1 MVCCY
6 GENSF
11 EIKLLNLKNL
21 LGSSIKDLEN
31 VALDYGQA
39 GFRGRQIYNWIY
51 NYRNKKKNIEQI
63 EVLPLD
69 FRKRLKDDGFKV
81 SDLSIHQRNLANDGT
96 LKLLLSTEDNE
107 SIECV
112 GIPTEKR
119 LTACLSSQVGCPMDC
134 KFCATG
140 KEGLKRS
147 LKASEML
154 DQILFIENEM
164 NRKVTNI
171 VFMGMGEP
179 LLNIDDLIVSI
190 RSINEDFKISQRKI
204 TVSTVAIPKM
214 INKLSAKSFQILG
227 NCQFTLAI
235 SLHAPNQKIREKIIP
250 SAKNYEI
257 ENIIDDCKQYV
268 RDTGRRVSFEYL
280 MLSGVNDKIEHAN
293 ELSNLLK
300 GFQCHVNLIQYN
312 QIDEV
317 EFKRTSLKNLQLFQS
332 RLINSGIAVSLRKS
346 RGLDK
351 NAACG
356 QLRQN
361 AKNK

>member
-1 MVCCY
+1 
-6 GENSF
+6 
-11 EIKLLNLKNL
+11 LKDL
-21 LGSSIKDLEN
+21 IGSSIKELEN
-31 VALDYGQA
+31 VALNYGQA
-39 GFRGRQIYNWIY
+39 AFRGRQIYKWIY
-51 NYRNKKKNIEQI
+51 NYRNKNKNIDQI
-63 EVLPLD
+63 ETLPLD
-69 FRKRLKDDGFKV
+69 FRKKLKHDGFRV
-81 SDLSIHQRNLANDGT
+81 SELALQEKNLASDGS
-96 LKLLLSTEDNE
+96 LKLLLSTSDSE

-147 LKASEML
+147 LKKSEIL

-179 LLNIDDLIVSI
+179 LLNIDNLLLSI
-190 RSINEDFKISQRKI
+190 KSINEDFKISQRKI

-214 INKLSAKSFQILG
+214 INKLSEKSFQILG

-235 SLHAPNQKIREKIIP
+235 SLHASSQKTRETIIP
-250 SAKNYEI
+250 SARNYDI
-257 ENIIDDCKQYV
+257 RNIIEDCKQFV
-268 RDTGRRVSFEYL
+268 KDTGRRVSFEYL
-280 MLSGVNDKIEHAN
+280 MLSGVNDKLEHAN

-317 EFKRTSLKNLQLFQS
+317 EFKRASMRSLQLFQS
-332 RLINSGIAVSLRKS
+332 RLSNNGIAVSFRKS

-361 AKNK
+361 ARNK

>member
-1 MVCCY
+1 M
-6 GENSF
+6 
-11 EIKLLNLKNL
+11 KNL
-21 LGSSIKDLEN
+21 IGRSIKDLEN
-31 VALDYGQA
+31 IALDYGQA
-39 GFRGRQIYNWIY
+39 AYRGRQIYNWIY
-51 NYRNKKKNIEQI
+51 NYRNKKKNIDQI

-69 FRKRLKDDGFKV
+69 FRKKLKDDGFKV
-81 SDLSIHQRNLANDGT
+81 GELSLQEKNLANDGT
-96 LKLLLSTEDNE
+96 LKLLLSTADNE

-119 LTACLSSQVGCPMDC
+119 LTACLSSQIGCPMDC

-147 LKASEML
+147 LNTSEIV

-179 LLNIDDLIVSI
+179 LLNIDDLLFSI
-190 RSINEDFKISQRKI
+190 RCINEDFQISQRKI
-204 TVSTVAIPKM
+204 TVSTVAVPKM

-235 SLHAPNQKIREKIIP
+235 SLHASNQKIREMIIP
-250 SAKNYEI
+250 SAKSYDIKKII
-257 ENIIDDCKQYV
+257 EDCKQFV

-280 MLSGVNDKIEHAN
+280 LLSGLNDQLEHAS
-293 ELSNLLK
+293 ELSDLLK

-312 QIDEV
+312 QINEV
-317 EFKRTSLKNLQLFQS
+317 EFKRASLKNLQLFQS
-332 RLINSGIAVSLRKS
+332 KLLNNGIAVSFRKS

-361 AKNK
+361 SRNK

>member
-1 MVCCY
+1 M
-6 GENSF
+6 
-11 EIKLLNLKNL
+11 KNL
-21 LGSSIKDLEN
+21 LGSSVKDLEN

-39 GFRGRQIYNWIY
+39 AFRGRQIYNWIY
-51 NYRNKKKNIEQI
+51 NYRNKKKNIDQI

-81 SDLSIHQRNLANDGT
+81 SDLSIHERNLANDGT

-147 LKASEML
+147 LKASEIL

-179 LLNIDDLIVSI
+179 LLNIDELLLSI
-190 RSINEDFKISQRKI
+190 RSINEDFQISQRKI

-214 INKLSAKSFQILG
+214 INKLSEKSFQVLG

-235 SLHAPNQKIREKIIP
+235 SLHASNQKIREMIIP

-257 ENIIDDCKQYV
+257 KNIIEDCKQFV
-268 RDTGRRVSFEYL
+268 KDTGRRVSFEYL
-280 MLSGVNDKIEHAN
+280 MLNGVNDKLEHAN
-293 ELSNLLK
+293 ELGYLLR
-300 GFQCHVNLIQYN
+300 GFQCHVNLIEYN

-317 EFKRTSLKNLQLFQS
+317 EFKRASLNNLQSFQS
-332 RLINSGIAVSLRKS
+332 ILLDKGIAVSLRKS

-361 AKNK
+361 ARNK

>member
-1 MVCCY
+1 M
-6 GENSF
+6 
-11 EIKLLNLKNL
+11 KNL

-39 GFRGRQIYNWIY
+39 AFRGRQIYKWIY
-51 NYRNKKKNIEQI
+51 NYRNKKKNIDEI

-69 FRKRLKDDGFKV
+69 FRKKLMDDGFKV
-81 SDLSIHQRNLANDGT
+81 RELSFQEKKFANDGT
-96 LKLLLSTEDNE
+96 LKLLLSTGDNE

-147 LKASEML
+147 LKTSEIL

-179 LLNIDDLIVSI
+179 LLNIDDLLFSI
-190 RSINEDFKISQRKI
+190 RSINEDFQISQRKI
-204 TVSTVAIPKM
+204 TVSTVAVPKM
-214 INKLSAKSFQILG
+214 ISKLSMKSLNILG
-227 NCQFTLAI
+227 KCQFTLAI
-235 SLHAPNQKIREKIIP
+235 SLHASNQEIREMIIP
-250 SAKNYEI
+250 SAKNYDIKKII
-257 ENIIDDCKQYV
+257 EDCKQFV

-280 MLSGVNDKIEHAN
+280 MLSGVNDKLEHAN
-293 ELSNLLK
+293 ELSNLLR

-332 RLINSGIAVSLRKS
+332 ILFNNGIAVSFRKS

-361 AKNK
+361 ARNK

>member
-1 MVCCY
+1 M
-6 GENSF
+6 
-11 EIKLLNLKNL
+11 KNL

-63 EVLPLD
+63 DVLPLD

-81 SDLSIHQRNLANDGT
+81 SDLSIHERNLASDGT

-112 GIPTEKR
+112 GIPTDKR

-147 LKASEML
+147 LKASEIL

-179 LLNIDDLIVSI
+179 LLNIDDLLASI
-190 RSINEDFKISQRKI
+190 KSINEDFKISQRKI
-204 TVSTVAIPKM
+204 TVSTVAVPKM
-214 INKLSAKSFQILG
+214 INKLSAKSYQILG

-235 SLHAPNQKIREKIIP
+235 SLHAPNQKIRETIIP

-257 ENIIDDCKQYV
+257 ENIIEDCKQYV

-293 ELSNLLK
+293 ELSLS
-300 GFQCHVNLIQYN
+300 LIH
-312 QIDEV
+312 I
-317 EFKRTSLKNLQLFQS
+317 
-332 RLINSGIAVSLRKS
+332 
-346 RGLDK
+346 
-351 NAACG
+351 
-356 QLRQN
+356 
-361 AKNK
+361 

>member
-1 MVCCY
+1 
-6 GENSF
+6 
-11 EIKLLNLKNL
+11 LKNL

-31 VALDYGQA
+31 VALNYGQA
-39 GFRGRQIYNWIY
+39 AFRGRQIYNWIY
-51 NYRNKKKNIEQI
+51 NYRNKKKSIDQI

-69 FRKRLKDDGFKV
+69 FRQKLKDDGFK
-81 SDLSIHQRNLANDGT
+81 LSELSVQEKNWAKDGT
-96 LKLLLSTEDNE
+96 LKLLLSTIDNE

-119 LTACLSSQVGCPMDC
+119 LTACLSSLVGCPMDC

-147 LKASEML
+147 LKASEIL
-154 DQILFIENEM
+154 DQILFLENEM

-179 LLNIDDLIVSI
+179 LLNIDDLLLSI
-190 RSINEDFKISQRKI
+190 RSINEDFQISQRKI
-204 TVSTVAIPKM
+204 TVSTVAVPRL
-214 INKLSAKSFQILG
+214 INKFSAKSFQILG

-235 SLHAPNQKIREKIIP
+235 SLHASNQKIREKIIP
-250 SAKNYEI
+250 SAKNYKI
-257 ENIIDDCKQYV
+257 ENIIEDCKQYV

-280 MLSGVNDKIEHAN
+280 MLSGVNDKLEHAN

-317 EFKRTSLKNLQLFQS
+317 EYKRASLKNLQLFQS
-332 RLINSGIAVSLRKS
+332 KLSNNGIAVSLRKS

-356 QLRQN
+356 QLRQ
-361 AKNK
+361 KSRNK

>member
-1 MVCCY
+1 M
-6 GENSF
+6 
-11 EIKLLNLKNL
+11 KNL
-21 LGSSIKDLEN
+21 LGSSIKDLET
-31 VALDYGQA
+31 VALDYGEA
-39 GFRGRQIYNWIY
+39 AFRGRQIYNWIY
-51 NYRNKKKNIEQI
+51 NYRNKNKNIDQI

-69 FRKRLKDDGFKV
+69 FRNKLKDDGFKV
-81 SDLSIHQRNLANDGT
+81 SELLIGERNLANDGT
-96 LKLLLSTEDNE
+96 LKLLLSTKDNE

-147 LKASEML
+147 LKASEIL
-154 DQILFIENEM
+154 DQILFIEHEM

-179 LLNIDDLIVSI
+179 LLNIDDLLLSI
-190 RSINEDFKISQRKI
+190 RSIDNDFQISQRKI
-204 TVSTVAIPKM
+204 TVSTVAVPKM
-214 INKLSAKSFQILG
+214 ISRLSAKSFQILG
-227 NCQFTLAI
+227 KCQFTLAI
-235 SLHAPNQKIREKIIP
+235 SLHASNQKIRETIIP

-257 ENIIDDCKQYV
+257 KNIIEDCKKFV
-268 RDTGRRVSFEYL
+268 GDTGRRVSFEYL
-280 MLSGVNDKIEHAN
+280 MLNGVNDKLEHAI

-312 QIDEV
+312 QIEEV

-332 RLINSGIAVSLRKS
+332 RLINNGIAVSLRKS

>member
-1 MVCCY
+1 M
-6 GENSF
+6 
-11 EIKLLNLKNL
+11 KNL
-21 LGSSIKDLEN
+21 IGSSIKELEN
-31 VALDYGQA
+31 VALNYGQA
-39 GFRGRQIYNWIY
+39 AYRGRQIYNWIY
-51 NYRNKKKNIEQI
+51 DYKNKKKNIDQI

-69 FRKRLKDDGFKV
+69 FRNKLKDDGFKV
-81 SDLSIHQRNLANDGT
+81 NELSLKEKNLAKDGT
-96 LKLLLSTEDNE
+96 LKLLLSTGENE

-119 LTACLSSQVGCPMDC
+119 LTACLSSQIGCPMDC

-147 LKASEML
+147 LKASEIL

-179 LLNIDDLIVSI
+179 LLNIDDLLLSI
-190 RSINEDFKISQRKI
+190 KSINEDFQISQRKI
-204 TVSTVAIPKM
+204 TVSTVAVPKM
-214 INKLSAKSFQILG
+214 INKLSEKSFQILG

-235 SLHAPNQKIREKIIP
+235 SLHASNQKTREAIIP

-257 ENIIDDCKQYV
+257 NNIVKDCKKFV

-280 MLSGVNDKIEHAN
+280 MLSGLNDKLKHAD

-300 GFQCHVNLIQYN
+300 GFQWHVNLIQYN

-317 EFKRTSLKNLQLFQS
+317 EFKRVSLKNLQLFQS
-332 RLINSGIAVSLRKS
+332 RLSINGIAVSLRKS

-361 AKNK
+361 ARSK

>member
-1 MVCCY
+1 M
-6 GENSF
+6 
-11 EIKLLNLKNL
+11 KNL

-31 VALDYGQA
+31 IALDYGQA
-39 GFRGRQIYNWIY
+39 AYRGRQIYNWIY
-51 NYRNKKKNIEQI
+51 NYKNKQKNIDQI
-63 EVLPLD
+63 EVLPSE
-69 FRKRLKDDGFKV
+69 FRKKLKDDGFKV
-81 SDLSIHQRNLANDGT
+81 SDLSFKEKILANDGT
-96 LKLLLSTEDNE
+96 LKLLLSTGDFE

-147 LKASEML
+147 LKASEIL

-179 LLNIDDLIVSI
+179 LLNIDDLLSSI
-190 RSINEDFKISQRKI
+190 RSINQDFQISQRKI

-214 INKLSAKSFQILG
+214 MKKLSTKSFQILG

-235 SLHAPNQKIREKIIP
+235 SLHASNQKIRENIIP
-250 SAKNYEI
+250 SAKNYDI
-257 ENIIDDCKQYV
+257 KNIIEDCRQFV

-280 MLSGVNDKIEHAN
+280 MLSGVNDKLEHAN

-317 EFKRTSLKNLQLFQS
+317 EFKRASFKNIQLFQS
-332 RLINSGIAVSLRKS
+332 RLLNNGIAVSFRKS

-361 AKNK
+361 SRNK

>member
-1 MVCCY
+1 
-6 GENSF
+6 
-11 EIKLLNLKNL
+11 LKNL
-21 LGSSIKDLEN
+21 IGSSIKELEN
-31 VALDYGQA
+31 VALNYGQA
-39 GFRGRQIYNWIY
+39 AYRGRQIYNWIY
-51 NYRNKKKNIEQI
+51 DYKNKKKNIDQI

-69 FRKRLKDDGFKV
+69 FRNKLKDDGFKV
-81 SDLSIHQRNLANDGT
+81 NELSLKEKNLAKDGT
-96 LKLLLSTEDNE
+96 LKLLLSTGENE

-119 LTACLSSQVGCPMDC
+119 LTACLSSQIGCPMDC

-147 LKASEML
+147 LKASEIL

-179 LLNIDDLIVSI
+179 LLNIDDLLLSI
-190 RSINEDFKISQRKI
+190 KSINEDFQISQRKI
-204 TVSTVAIPKM
+204 TVSTVAVPKM
-214 INKLSAKSFQILG
+214 INKLSEKSFQILG

-235 SLHAPNQKIREKIIP
+235 SLHASNQKTREVIIP

-257 ENIIDDCKQYV
+257 NNIVKDCKKFV

-280 MLSGVNDKIEHAN
+280 MLSGLNDKLKHAD

-317 EFKRTSLKNLQLFQS
+317 EFKRVSLKNLQLFQS
-332 RLINSGIAVSLRKS
+332 RLSMNGIAVSLRKS

-361 AKNK
+361 ARSK

>member
-1 MVCCY
+1 
-6 GENSF
+6 
-11 EIKLLNLKNL
+11 LKNL
-21 LGSSIKDLEN
+21 LGSSVKDLEN

-39 GFRGRQIYNWIY
+39 AFRGRQIYNWIY
-51 NYRNKKKNIEQI
+51 NYRNKKKNIDQI
-63 EVLPLD
+63 DLLPLD
-69 FRKRLKDDGFKV
+69 FRNKLKDDGFKV
-81 SDLSIHQRNLANDGT
+81 SELSIQEKNLAIDGT
-96 LKLLLSTEDNE
+96 LKLLLSTDDNE

-112 GIPTEKR
+112 GIPSEKR

-147 LKASEML
+147 LKASEIL

-179 LLNIDDLIVSI
+179 LLNIDELLLSI
-190 RSINEDFKISQRKI
+190 RSINEDFHISQRKI
-204 TVSTVAIPKM
+204 TVSTVAVPKM
-214 INKLSAKSFQILG
+214 INKLSEKSFQILG

-235 SLHAPNQKIREKIIP
+235 SLHASNQKTRETIIP
-250 SAKNYEI
+250 SAKNYKI
-257 ENIIDDCKQYV
+257 ENIIEDCKQYV
-268 RDTGRRVSFEYL
+268 KDTGRRVSFEYL
-280 MLSGVNDKIEHAN
+280 MLSGVNDKLEHAD
-293 ELSNLLK
+293 ELSNLLR

-312 QIDEV
+312 QIDEF
-317 EFKRTSLKNLQLFQS
+317 ELKGASLKNLQLFQS
-332 RLINSGIAVSLRKS
+332 RLTNNGIAVSLRKS

-361 AKNK
+361 AKSK

>member
-1 MVCCY
+1 M
-6 GENSF
+6 
-11 EIKLLNLKNL
+11 KNL

-31 VALDYGQA
+31 VALNYGQA
-39 GFRGRQIYNWIY
+39 AFRGRQIYSWIY
-51 NYRNKKKNIEQI
+51 NYKNRFKNIDQI
-63 EVLPLD
+63 NVLPLN
-69 FRKRLKDDGFKV
+69 FRNQLKKEGFVIGELNLREKY
-81 SDLSIHQRNLANDGT
+81 LANDGT
-96 LKLLLSTEDNE
+96 LKLLLNTRDNQ

-112 GIPTEKR
+112 GIPSEKR

-147 LKASEML
+147 LKASEIL

-164 NRKVTNI
+164 NKKVSNI

-179 LLNIDDLIVSI
+179 LLNIDELLLSI
-190 RSINEDFKISQRKI
+190 RSINEDFHISQRKV

-214 INKLSAKSFQILG
+214 IIKLSEMSFQILG
-227 NCQFTLAI
+227 KCQFTLAI
-235 SLHAPNQKIREKIIP
+235 SLHASNQKIREVIIP
-250 SAKNYEI
+250 SAKKYDI
-257 ENIIDDCKQYV
+257 KNIIEDCRQFV
-268 RDTGRRVSFEYL
+268 RKTGRRVSFEYL
-280 MLSGVNDKIEHAN
+280 MLNGVNDQLEHAD
-293 ELSNLLK
+293 ELINLIK

-312 QIDEV
+312 QIEEV
-317 EFKRTSLKNLQLFQS
+317 AFKQTPSKKAQYFQDRLLKNG
-332 RLINSGIAVSLRKS
+332 INVSFRKS
-346 RGLDK
+346 RGSDR

>member
-1 MVCCY
+1 M
-6 GENSF
+6 
-11 EIKLLNLKNL
+11 KNL
-21 LGSSIKDLEN
+21 LGSSVKDLEN

-39 GFRGRQIYNWIY
+39 AFRGRQIYNWIY
-51 NYRNKKKNIEQI
+51 NFKNKKKSIDQI

-69 FRKRLKDDGFKV
+69 FRKKLKDDGFK
-81 SDLSIHQRNLANDGT
+81 LSELSVQERNLANDGT
-96 LKLLLSTEDNE
+96 LKLLLSTTDNE

-147 LKASEML
+147 LKASEIL

-179 LLNIDDLIVSI
+179 LLNIDELLVSI
-190 RSINEDFKISQRKI
+190 RSINKDFQISQRKI

-235 SLHAPNQKIREKIIP
+235 SLHASNQKIREKIIP

-257 ENIIDDCKQYV
+257 ENIIKDCKQYV

-280 MLSGVNDKIEHAN
+280 MLSGVNDKLEHAN

-300 GFQCHVNLIQYN
+300 GFQSHVNLIQYN
-312 QIDEV
+312 QIEEV
-317 EFKRTSLKNLQLFQS
+317 EFQRVSLKNMQSFQS
-332 RLINSGIAVSLRKS
+332 RLSLNGIANSLRKS

-361 AKNK
+361 ARNK

>member
-1 MVCCY
+1 M
-6 GENSF
+6 
-11 EIKLLNLKNL
+11 KNL

-31 VALDYGQA
+31 VALNYGQA
-39 GFRGRQIYNWIY
+39 AFRGRQIYNWIY
-51 NYRNKKKNIEQI
+51 NYKNKNKNIDEI

-69 FRKRLKDDGFKV
+69 FRNKLKNDGFKV
-81 SDLSIHQRNLANDGT
+81 NELSLQAKNLAGDGT
-96 LKLLLSTEDNE
+96 LKLLLSTEDDEN
-107 SIECV
+107 IECV
-112 GIPTEKR
+112 GIPTAKR

-147 LKASEML
+147 LKVSEIL
-154 DQILFIENEM
+154 DQILFIEKEM
-164 NRKVTNI
+164 NRKVTNV

-179 LLNIDDLIVSI
+179 LLNIDELLLSI
-190 RSINEDFKISQRKI
+190 RSINEDFQISQRKI
-204 TVSTVAIPKM
+204 TVSTVALPKM
-214 INKLSAKSFQILG
+214 INKLSAMSFKILG
-227 NCQFTLAI
+227 KCQFTLAI
-235 SLHAPNQKIREKIIP
+235 SLHASNQAIREMIIP
-250 SAKNYEI
+250 SAKNYDI
-257 ENIIDDCKQYV
+257 KNIIEDCRQFV

-280 MLSGVNDKIEHAN
+280 MLSGVNDHLEHAN

-312 QIDEV
+312 EIDEV
-317 EFKRTSLKNLQLFQS
+317 EFKRVSLKNLELFQS
-332 RLINSGIAVSLRKS
+332 RLFDNGIAVSSRKS

-361 AKNK
+361 ARK

>member
-1 MVCCY
+1 
-6 GENSF
+6 
-11 EIKLLNLKNL
+11 LKNL
-21 LGSSIKDLEN
+21 LGSSIKDLEK
-31 VALDYGQA
+31 VALNYGQA
-39 GFRGRQIYNWIY
+39 AFRGRQIYNWIY
-51 NYRNKKKNIEQI
+51 NYRNKKKNIDQI

-69 FRKRLKDDGFKV
+69 FRKNLKDDGFKV
-81 SDLSIHQRNLANDGT
+81 SELNFQKKNLAHDGT
-96 LKLLLSTEDNE
+96 LKLLLSTDDNE

-112 GIPTEKR
+112 GIPTENR

-147 LKASEML
+147 LKTSEIL

-179 LLNIDDLIVSI
+179 LLNIDDLLLSI
-190 RSINEDFKISQRKI
+190 RSINEDFQISQRKI
-204 TVSTVAIPKM
+204 TVSTVAIPRM
-214 INKLSAKSFQILG
+214 INKLSSKSFQILG
-227 NCQFTLAI
+227 KCQFTLAI
-235 SLHAPNQKIREKIIP
+235 SLHASNQKIREMIIP
-250 SAKNYEI
+250 SAKNYDI
-257 ENIIDDCKQYV
+257 KNIIEDSKEFV
-268 RDTGRRVSFEYL
+268 KDTGRRVSFEYL
-280 MLSGVNDKIEHAN
+280 MLNGVNDKLEHAD
-293 ELSNLLK
+293 ELSNLLR

-317 EFKRTSLKNLQLFQS
+317 EFKRASLKNLQLFQA
-332 RLINSGIAVSLRKS
+332 RLFKNGIAVSLRKS

-361 AKNK
+361 ARNK

>member
-1 MVCCY
+1 M
-6 GENSF
+6 
-11 EIKLLNLKNL
+11 KNL
-21 LGSSIKDLEN
+21 LGSSIKELEN

-39 GFRGRQIYNWIY
+39 AFRGRQIYNWIY
-51 NYRNKKKNIEQI
+51 NYRNKKKNIDQI

-69 FRKRLKDDGFKV
+69 FRKRLQDDGFKV
-81 SDLSIHQRNLANDGT
+81 SELSFQEKNLANDGT
-96 LKLLLSTEDNE
+96 LKLLLSTSDNE

-112 GIPTEKR
+112 GIPTKTR

-147 LKASEML
+147 LKTSEIL

-164 NRKVTNI
+164 NRKVTNV

-179 LLNIDDLIVSI
+179 LLNIDDLLLSI
-190 RSINEDFKISQRKI
+190 RSINEDFQISQRKI
-204 TVSTVAIPKM
+204 TVSTVAVPKM
-214 INKLSAKSFQILG
+214 ISKLSERSFQILG

-235 SLHAPNQKIREKIIP
+235 SLHASNQKTRETIIP

-257 ENIIDDCKQYV
+257 QEIIEDCKQYV

-280 MLSGVNDKIEHAN
+280 MLSGVNDKLEHAN

-317 EFKRTSLKNLQLFQS
+317 EFQRASLKNLQSFQS
-332 RLINSGIAVSLRKS
+332 RLSRNGIAVSLRKS

>member
-1 MVCCY
+1 M
-6 GENSF
+6 
-11 EIKLLNLKNL
+11 KNL
-21 LGSSIKDLEN
+21 LGSSIKELEK

-39 GFRGRQIYNWIY
+39 AFRGRQIYNWIY
-51 NYRNKKKNIEQI
+51 NYKNKREKIDQI
-63 EVLPLD
+63 EALPSD
-69 FRKRLKDDGFKV
+69 FRKKLKDGGFRV
-81 SDLSIHQRNLANDGT
+81 SELSFQEKNLANDGT
-96 LKLLLSTEDNE
+96 LKLLLSTFDNQ

-112 GIPTEKR
+112 GIPTDKR

-147 LKASEML
+147 LKAGEIL
-154 DQILFIENEM
+154 DQILSIENEM

-179 LLNIDDLIVSI
+179 LLNIDELLLSI
-190 RSINEDFKISQRKI
+190 RSINEDFQISQRKI
-204 TVSTVAIPKM
+204 TVSTVAVPKM
-214 INKLSAKSFQILG
+214 INKLSEKSFQILG
-227 NCQFTLAI
+227 KCQFTLAI
-235 SLHAPNQKIREKIIP
+235 SLHASNQKIREMIIP
-250 SAKNYEI
+250 SAKNYHIKKII
-257 ENIIDDCKQYV
+257 EDCRQFV

-280 MLSGVNDKIEHAN
+280 LLDGVNDKLEHAN

-300 GFQCHVNLIQYN
+300 GFQCHLNLIQYN

-317 EFKRTSLKNLQLFQS
+317 ELKRASFKNLQLFQS
-332 RLINSGIAVSLRKS
+332 RLFNNGIAVSFRKS

-361 AKNK
+361 ARNK

>member
-1 MVCCY
+1 M
-6 GENSF
+6 
-11 EIKLLNLKNL
+11 KNF
-21 LGSSIKDLEN
+21 LGSSISDLEN
-31 VALDYGQA
+31 IALNYGQA
-39 GFRGRQIYNWIY
+39 AFRGRQIYNWIY
-51 NYRNKKKNIEQI
+51 NYRNKKKNIDQI
-63 EVLPLD
+63 DVLPLD
-69 FRKRLKDDGFKV
+69 FRKQLKNDGFKV
-81 SDLSIHQRNLANDGT
+81 GELSFREKNVANDGT
-96 LKLLLSTEDNE
+96 LKLLLSTHDNE

-147 LKASEML
+147 LKTSEIL

-179 LLNIDDLIVSI
+179 LLNINDLLLSI
-190 RSINEDFKISQRKI
+190 RSINEDFQISQRKI

-214 INKLSAKSFQILG
+214 INKLSEKSFQVLG

-235 SLHAPNQKIREKIIP
+235 SLHASNQKIREMIIP

-257 ENIIDDCKQYV
+257 KNIIEDCKQFV
-268 RDTGRRVSFEYL
+268 KDTGRRVSFEYL
-280 MLSGVNDKIEHAN
+280 MLNGVNDKLEHAN
-293 ELSNLLK
+293 ELGYLLR

-317 EFKRTSLKNLQLFQS
+317 EFKRASLKNLQSFQS
-332 RLINSGIAVSLRKS
+332 ILLDKGIAVSLRKS

-361 AKNK
+361 ARNK

>member
-1 MVCCY
+1 
-6 GENSF
+6 
-11 EIKLLNLKNL
+11 LKNL
-21 LGSSIKDLEN
+21 IGSSIKDLEN
-31 VALDYGQA
+31 IALDYGQA
-39 GFRGRQIYNWIY
+39 AFRGRQIYSWIY
-51 NYRNKKKNIEQI
+51 NYKNKNKNIDQI

-69 FRKRLKDDGFKV
+69 FRKKLKDDGFKV
-81 SDLSIHQRNLANDGT
+81 SELSFQEKRLANDGT
-96 LKLLLSTEDNE
+96 LKLLLSTGDHE

-140 KEGLKRS
+140 KDGLKRS
-147 LKASEML
+147 LRASEIL
-154 DQILFIENEM
+154 DQILFIENVM

-179 LLNIDDLIVSI
+179 LLNIEELLLSI
-190 RSINEDFKISQRKI
+190 RSINEDFQISQRKI
-204 TVSTVAIPKM
+204 TVSTVAVPKM
-214 INKLSAKSFQILG
+214 IRKLSEKSFQILG

-235 SLHAPNQKIREKIIP
+235 SLHASNQKIRETIIP

-257 ENIIDDCKQYV
+257 RNIVEDSKQFV
-268 RDTGRRVSFEYL
+268 KDTGRRVSFEYL
-280 MLSGVNDKIEHAN
+280 MLSGVNDKLEHAN
-293 ELSNLLK
+293 ELTSLLR

-317 EFKRTSLKNLQLFQS
+317 DFKRASLNNLQLFKS
-332 RLINSGIAVSLRKS
+332 RLSDNGIAVSLRKS

-361 AKNK
+361 SKNK